1 MTLSFGQRFKRKQAA
16 QAALRQGRELTS
28 TPESLHIQRSEL
40 QQDTDY
46 AAALPTR
53 ADRIEYKRQVFLP
66 KWVPQVERYLGSGKV
81 HQNPILSWCVIY
93 LFDVSDFD
101 KALDWADIA
110 ISQGQQTPER
120 LKREMSA
127 FVADTV
133 MEWAQTQHD
142 LGHSVEPY
150 FSRTF
155 KNVQKN
161 WRLHEE
167 INAKWFKFAGL
178 LLLSDHNGKPVPS
191 AIEDVETLEEA
202 EKLLSQANQF
212 DPNIGVKTMRNKI
225 MMRINKLTEAP

>member
-1 MTLSFGQRFKRKQAA
+1 MTITFGQRFKRKQAA
-16 QAALRQGRELTS
+16 QAALRQGRELAS

-40 QQDTDY
+40 QQDVDY

-53 ADRIEYKRQVFLP
+53 ADRIEYKRQVLLP
-66 KWVPQVERYLGSGKV
+66 KWVPHVERYLESGKV
-81 HQNPILSWCVIY
+81 HQNPIFSWCVIW
-93 LFDVSDFD
+93 LFDVGDFD
-101 KALDWADIA
+101 KALDYADIA
-110 ISQGQQTPER
+110 ISQGQQTPDR

-133 MEWAQTQHD
+133 MEWAQTQHAN
-142 LGHSVEPY
+142 GHSVEPY

-155 KNVQKN
+155 KNVREN

-178 LLLSDHNGKPVPS
+178 LLLSDHDGKPVPS
-191 AIEDVETLEEA
+191 AIDDVETLEEA
-202 EKLLSQANQF
+202 EKLLDQANKY